1 VNFLSDNTAPV
12 APEIM
17 RALAAANEVSA
28 RPYGEDAWSRRL
40 DAVFSE
46 LFERDVRV
54 FTVGSGTAANAI
66 SLASVTPPWGSV
78 LCHREAHIECD
89 ECGAAGFFSGG
100 SKLVLMEGAAA
111 KITPGTLDDAARSNT
126 RGIHTSKPAAV
137 SVSQAT
143 ERGAIYRPDELAA
156 LSGVARRHGLAVHV
170 DGARFANAVA
180 ALGCKP
186 ADVTWRVGV
195 DVLSFGATKN
205 GALAA
210 EAIVLFDLNH
220 AEEIT
225 RRRKQSGHLFSKGR
239 YMAAQLLAYVEGGL
253 WLALAARA
261 NELARRLGEAAAP
274 YLSAPVETNQV
285 LIKPGVEGLAK
296 LRAAGVDFYDWGSD
310 GSGEGRL
317 VVSWNQT
324 EADIDAMRRLLA
336 SI

>member
-1 VNFLSDNTAPV
+1 
-12 APEIM
+12 
-17 RALAAANEVSA
+17 
-28 RPYGEDAWSRRL
+28 
-40 DAVFSE
+40 
-46 LFERDVRV
+46 
-54 FTVGSGTAANAI
+54 
-66 SLASVTPPWGSV
+66 
-78 LCHREAHIECD
+78 
-89 ECGAAGFFSGG
+89 
-100 SKLVLMEGAAA
+100 
-111 KITPGTLDDAARSNT
+111 
-126 RGIHTSKPAAV
+126 
-137 SVSQAT
+137 
-143 ERGAIYRPDELAA
+143 
-156 LSGVARRHGLAVHV
+156 
-170 DGARFANAVA
+170 VA

-186 ADVTWRVGV
+186 ADVTWRAGV

-220 AEEIT
+220 AEEIA